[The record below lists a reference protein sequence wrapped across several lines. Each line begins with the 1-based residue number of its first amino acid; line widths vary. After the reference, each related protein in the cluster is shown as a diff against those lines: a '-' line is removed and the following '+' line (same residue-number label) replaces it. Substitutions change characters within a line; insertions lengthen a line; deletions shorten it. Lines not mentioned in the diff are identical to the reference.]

1 MSFSSDLDKERAQ
14 ILHLIK
20 HASSGWAEAMR
31 AHQMAPPDASFAQR
45 LQNLSEAAATEQLAW
60 EQASGAG
67 LAWRPIPGAEKSL
80 PPYELRAGTGRRGPP
95 ELWLHFDAAVG
106 NLNRAIAGSD
116 AATVAGA
123 FSNMAQATADLAD
136 AVRRED
142 AIAEAAQAR
151 ARARAR
157 SSAA

>member
-20 HASSGWAEAMR
+20 HASAGWAEAMK
-31 AHQMAPPDASFAQR
+31 AHQMAPPDLGFAQR

-60 EQASGAG
+60 EQASSAG

-80 PPYELRAGTGRRGPP
+80 PPYELRAGTGRRGPE

-116 AATVAGA
+116 ASAVAAA
-123 FSNMAQATADLAD
+123 FSTMSQATADLAG
-136 AVRRED
+136 AVQRED
-142 AIAEAAQAR
+142 EVAEAAHAR
-151 ARARAR
+151 ARARR
-157 SSAA
+157 SAVA

>member
-1 MSFSSDLDKERAQ
+1 MSFSGDLDKERAQ

-20 HASSGWAEAMR
+20 HASTGWAEAMK
-31 AHQMAPPDASFAQR
+31 AHQMAPPDADFSQR

-60 EQASGAG
+60 EQAHAAG

-80 PPYELRAGTGRRGPP
+80 PPYELRSGTGRRGPQ
-95 ELWLHFDAAVG
+95 ELWLHFDAAVT
-106 NLNRAIAGSD
+106 NLNKAIAGSN
-116 AATVAGA
+116 AAAVAAA
-123 FSNMAQATADLAD
+123 FSAVSQAAADVAE

-151 ARARAR
+151 ARAR
-157 SSAA
+157 SSAVA